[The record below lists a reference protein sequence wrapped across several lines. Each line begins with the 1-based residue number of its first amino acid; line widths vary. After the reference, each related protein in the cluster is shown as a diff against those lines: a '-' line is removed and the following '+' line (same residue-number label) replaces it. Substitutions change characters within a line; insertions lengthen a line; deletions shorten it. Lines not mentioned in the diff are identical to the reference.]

1 MISMKQGP
9 TKVDFAK
16 EMRWEMGKVQSQNIP
31 MYDQQEEANEH

>member
-9 TKVDFAK
+9 TKVEFAK
-16 EMRWEMGKVQSQNIP
+16 EMRWEMDKVQFQNIP